1 MNLEIDFKEN
11 KAPMISSKK
20 KKPTNKRLIEIMK
33 TIQDFKPEFT
43 KESETLKR

>member
-20 KKPTNKRLIEIMK
+20 KPTNIRLIEIMK
-33 TIQDFKPEFT
+33 TIQDFKPEFS
-43 KESETLKR
+43 KEAETLKR